1 MKKLINLFIGISF
14 IGLLI
19 WNPYPFKLLELKSF
33 DWMMSTQTKIQ
44 NTNILIVDLDEEIIK
59 EYGGYP
65 LPRSLYAE
73 LIRKTNA
80 VPGITVLM
88 PDPDIRGGSNDA
100 KLKDAMDRVPT
111 VLAYAASIQASEGGP
126 HVGTA

>member
-100 KLKDAMDRVPT
+100 N
-111 VLAYAASIQASEGGP
+111 EECE
-126 HVGTA
+126 